1 MKTQT
6 SRATEDAKEQAA
18 SMAEM
23 AESLRKNW
31 EEALRTGLKL
41 QEEAAHWWSS
51 VFNPSNYAQ
60 QWQEQLNAVTRTA
73 NSLLPLTQK
82 QMSEMVGFLEK
93 SSQSTAELAR
103 KASEVVQA
111 PALGEK
117 QAKWAEFWTSSLDV
131 ARSNAETLSQINS
144 RAIDSWAEFL
154 RKNTEAAARS
164 ARA

>member
-1 MKTQT
+1 MKIHT
-6 SRATEDAKEQAA
+6 SKAAEEAKEQAA

-23 AESLRKNW
+23 GESLRKNW
-31 EEALRTGLKL
+31 EEALRTGIKL

-82 QMSEMVGFLEK
+82 HMSEMAGFLEK
-93 SSQSTAELAR
+93 SSRATAGLTR
-103 KASEVVQA
+103 KASDVIQA
-111 PALGEK
+111 PGLSEK
-117 QAKWAEFWTSSLDV
+117 QAKWAEFWTNSLDV
-131 ARSNAETLSQINS
+131 ARSNTEELSQISS

-154 RKNTEAAARS
+154 RKNTEAATRS
-164 ARA
+164 ARG